1 MYRGEAMTPADKRML
16 ELLDRW
22 LTSIELHLKYVDLPD
37 ADYFAVQPWPK
48 HDRPTRWILELARQ
62 KTQELRAH
70 QESRVAMGDSKFAD
84 SLELMGFL
92 SNLVGSQHVQRFIPL
107 AEPDKEQAI
116 ARPTAKPQPA
126 ATAKANGLAKPA
138 QAAREELD
146 ATREMPRVTAPQ
158 VPPAKRAVEPAPA
171 AKPAA
176 LARPAPK
183 AAKKAPA
190 AASPAAKAPASPA
203 AVQKKVMAD
212 AVRLLKWGKEWH
224 ELVDLIAR
232 IADRPPAAEIR
243 RILRSHKA
251 EIEMQAEGDE

>member
-1 MYRGEAMTPADKRML
+1 MTPADKRMM

-22 LTSIELHLKYVDLPD
+22 LTSLELHLKYADLPD

-70 QESRVAMGDSKFAD
+70 QESRMAVGDSKFAD

-107 AEPDKEQAI
+107 AEPDKEQQV
-116 ARPTAKPQPA
+116 ARPAPKPQAPA
-126 ATAKANGLAKPA
+126 GAKANGHAKPTPT
-138 QAAREELD
+138 AADDLD
-146 ATREMPRVTAPQ
+146 RTREMPRVTAPQ
-158 VPPAKRAVEPAPA
+158 PVPVKRAPEPPPA
-171 AKPAA
+171 
-176 LARPAPK
+176 ARPAPVPKPAAK
-183 AAKKAPA
+183 AAKKPASAPA
-190 AASPAAKAPASPA
+190 PAPKAPASST

-251 EIEMQAEGDE
+251 EIEMQAEGEE

>member
-1 MYRGEAMTPADKRML
+1 MTPADKRMM

-22 LTSIELHLKYVDLPD
+22 LTSLELHLKYVDLPD
-37 ADYFAVQPWPK
+37 AEYFAVQPWPK

-62 KTQELRAH
+62 KTQELRSH

-107 AEPDKEQAI
+107 AEPDKEQAV
-116 ARPTAKPQPA
+116 ARPAPKPQPTA
-126 ATAKANGLAKPA
+126 AAKANGHGKPA
-138 QAAREELD
+138 QATRDELD
-146 ATREMPRVTAPQ
+146 ATREMPKVAAPP
-158 VPPAKRAVEPAPA
+158 VAPRKLAPEPPPAP
-171 AKPAA
+171 KPAA
-176 LARPAPK
+176 VPKPAPK
-183 AAKKAPA
+183 AAKRSPA
-190 AASPAAKAPASPA
+190 TAAPAAKAPASPA
-203 AVQKKVMAD
+203 SVQKKVMAD

-243 RILRSHKA
+243 RILRTHKA

>member
-1 MYRGEAMTPADKRML
+1 MTPADKRMT

-22 LTSIELHLKYVDLPD
+22 LTSLELHLKYADLPD
-37 ADYFAVQPWPK
+37 AEYFAVQPWPK
-48 HDRPTRWILELARQ
+48 HDRPTRWILELAKQ
-62 KTQELRAH
+62 KTQELRAQ
-70 QESRVAMGDSKFAD
+70 QESRMSMGDSKFAD

-116 ARPTAKPQPA
+116 ARPATKPQPSVA
-126 ATAKANGLAKPA
+126 AKANGHAKPA
-138 QAAREELD
+138 VAARDELD
-146 ATREMPRVTAPQ
+146 ATREMPRVAAPQ
-158 VPPAKRAVEPAPA
+158 VAPRKITAEPPA

-176 LARPAPK
+176 APKPAPK
-183 AAKKAPA
+183 ATKKSSATPA
-190 AASPAAKAPASPA
+190 PAAKAAASPA

-224 ELVDLIAR
+224 ELVDLITR
-232 IADRPPAAEIR
+232 IADRPPAAEVR

>member
-1 MYRGEAMTPADKRML
+1 MTPADKRMM

-22 LTSIELHLKYVDLPD
+22 LTSLELHLKYADLAD

-70 QESRVAMGDSKFAD
+70 QESRMAMGDSKFAD

-107 AEPDKEQAI
+107 AEPEKEQAS
-116 ARPTAKPQPA
+116 ARPATKPHSSPA
-126 ATAKANGLAKPA
+126 SKANGHAKPVPP
-138 QAAREELD
+138 AADELD
-146 ATREMPRVTAPQ
+146 RTREMPRVTAPE
-158 VPPAKRAVEPAPA
+158 PAAAKRAPEPPPVAKATVAPKPAPKTAKKAPATPAPA
-171 AKPAA
+171 AK
-176 LARPAPK
+176 
-183 AAKKAPA
+183 
-190 AASPAAKAPASPA
+190 SPSSST

-212 AVRLLKWGKEWH
+212 DVRLLKWGKEWH

>member
-1 MYRGEAMTPADKRML
+1 MTPADKRMM

-22 LTSIELHLKYVDLPD
+22 LTSLELHLKYVDLPD

-62 KTQELRAH
+62 KSQELRSH
-70 QESRVAMGDSKFAD
+70 QESRIAMGDNKFAD
-84 SLELMGFL
+84 SLELMAFL

-116 ARPTAKPQPA
+116 ARPAGKPQPIA
-126 ATAKANGLAKPA
+126 AAKTNAHAKPA
-138 QAAREELD
+138 QAPREELD
-146 ATREMPRVTAPQ
+146 TTREMPKVSAPETTPSKRVAE
-158 VPPAKRAVEPAPA
+158 PPAPV
-171 AKPAA
+171 KPATSPK
-176 LARPAPK
+176 PAPK
-183 AAKKAPA
+183 SAKKAPA
-190 AASPAAKAPASPA
+190 AASPPAKSPASPA
-203 AVQKKVMAD
+203 AMQKKVMAD

-224 ELVDLIAR
+224 ELVDLIDR

>member
-1 MYRGEAMTPADKRML
+1 MTPADKRMM

-22 LTSIELHLKYVDLPD
+22 LTSLELHLKYADLPD

-62 KTQELRAH
+62 KTQELRSH
-70 QESRVAMGDSKFAD
+70 QESRVAMGDSKFAE

-107 AEPDKEQAI
+107 AEPDKEQELPH
-116 ARPTAKPQPA
+116 PTAKTPPVA
-126 ATAKANGLAKPA
+126 ASRANGHAKPA
-138 QAAREELD
+138 APARDELD
-146 ATREMPRVTAPQ
+146 ATREMPRVTAPPAAATRRPPEP
-158 VPPAKRAVEPAPA
+158 PPAPRPA
-171 AKPAA
+171 AAPKPAA
-176 LARPAPK
+176 K

-190 AASPAAKAPASPA
+190 APAPTGKATTSSA